1 MGGHGKKGCVPCLVL
16 PNEAK
21 LRGDGRV
28 QTDTHGVMILVT
40 SIGEEFVAV
49 YTATI
54 VSDTVGIFF
63 VKMLGN
69 KVNE

>member
-1 MGGHGKKGCVPCLVL
+1 M
-16 PNEAK
+16 
-21 LRGDGRV
+21 

-69 KVNE
+69 KENE